1 MKYSQGTATRLG
13 ILRIQLSSD
22 RRTDSESLSLQ
33 MKLGTARFNSSSQ
46 EGAARCWR
54 ACSMGQA
61 MKCPHCHQEI
71 GIATADLAAHAFL
84 LRTKCEKCGKEF
96 LIVERLPMTD
106 EQYSSHTSQ

>member
-1 MKYSQGTATRLG
+1 MVAPEFNYRL
-13 ILRIQLSSD
+13 IEERNPN
-22 RRTDSESLSLQ
+22 RFRYK
-33 MKLGTARFNSSSQ
+33 MKLGTERFNSSDQ
-46 EGAARCWR
+46 EGVARCCR
-54 ACSMGQA
+54 TCSMGQA

-71 GIATADLAAHAFL
+71 GIATADLADHAFL